1 MSGYLIAQLNMTD
14 KESFKL
20 YAETVPESVKK
31 FGGKY
36 LVRAGEFKSMQ
47 GKWDFTRNV
56 IIEFPSFE
64 KAKAAYESE
73 EYKNAL
79 NILGDG
85 MDRLLVIV
93 EGME

>member
-56 IIEFPSFE
+56 IIEFPTYE
-64 KAKAAYESE
+64 KALEWYNSD
-73 EYKNAL
+73 EYKPIKQIRLDNSEGT
-79 NILGDG
+79 NI
-85 MDRLLVIV
+85 IV
-93 EGME
+93 KGI

>member
-47 GKWDFTRNV
+47 GKLS
-56 IIEFPSFE
+56 IIH
-64 KAKAAYESE
+64 
-73 EYKNAL
+73 
-79 NILGDG
+79 I
-85 MDRLLVIV
+85 
-93 EGME
+93 

>member
-20 YAETVPESVKK
+20 YAKTVPESVKK

-47 GKWDFTRNV
+47 GTDA
-56 IIEFPSFE
+56 SF
-64 KAKAAYESE
+64 S
-73 EYKNAL
+73 
-79 NILGDG
+79 
-85 MDRLLVIV
+85 
-93 EGME
+93 

>member
-36 LVRAGEFKSMQ
+36 LVRAGES
-47 GKWDFTRNV
+47 
-56 IIEFPSFE
+56 
-64 KAKAAYESE
+64 
-73 EYKNAL
+73 L
-79 NILGDG
+79 NQCKENGILQE
-85 MDRLLVIV
+85 M
-93 EGME
+93 

>member
-1 MSGYLIAQLNMTD
+1 MSGYLIAQLNMTA

-36 LVRAGEFKSMQ
+36 LVRAGEFKSVQ

-56 IIEFPSFE
+56 IIEFPTYE
-64 KAKAAYESE
+64 KALEWYGSE
-73 EYKNAL
+73 EYKPVKP
-79 NILGDG
+79 I
-85 MDRLLVIV
+85 RLANSVANGIIIKGV
-93 EGME
+93 